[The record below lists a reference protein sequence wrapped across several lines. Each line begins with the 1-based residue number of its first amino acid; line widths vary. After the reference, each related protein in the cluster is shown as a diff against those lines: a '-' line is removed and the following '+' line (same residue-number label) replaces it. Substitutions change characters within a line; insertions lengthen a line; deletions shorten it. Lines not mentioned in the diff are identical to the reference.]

1 MSTPDTSAQQPSKL
15 REYLP
20 WITLLALL
28 FVARSSFA
36 NHYVVP
42 SSSMESTLVPG
53 DRVFVDMTAYGVR
66 VPYTETVLLAR
77 GEPARGDVVL
87 LPSPAD
93 GTRLIKR
100 IVGVAGD
107 RVTIV
112 GGHLSLNGEPAA
124 VDPLGT
130 HEQIGRHRVRVNLQ
144 SGGGPNIDLVIPG
157 GHVFVVGDHRGNS
170 FDSRM
175 FGLVRKQSVYA
186 RAEGVYWRSG
196 AGVVWKDLN

>member
-1 MSTPDTSAQQPSKL
+1 MSTPVTSAQRTSKL

-20 WITLLALL
+20 LIAMVALML
-28 FVARSSFA
+28 VGRSSFA

-42 SSSMESTLVPG
+42 SGSMESALVPG

-66 VPYTETVLLAR
+66 VPFTETVVLAR

-87 LPSPAD
+87 LPSPTD

-107 RVTIV
+107 RVTMV
-112 GGHLSLNGEPAA
+112 DGRLSLDGQPAA
-124 VDPLGT
+124 VDSFGN
-130 HEQIGRHRVRVNLQ
+130 HEQIGTHRVLVNLQ
-144 SGGGPNIDLVIPG
+144 SGGGPDIDLVIPQ

-170 FDSRM
+170 LDSRM
-175 FGLVRKQSVYA
+175 FGLVREQSVYA
-186 RAEGVYWRSG
+186 RAEGVFWRSG
-196 AGVVWKDLN
+196 EGVVWKDL